1 MTGFISK
8 CSGAVVGIATVAVLA
23 GCGATMNGAVLGI
36 PPSGAPGAVLSAT
49 DPAIGAF
56 QQNLVNELNLV
67 AATGGARESQLLQ
80 AEFNALANDHS
91 LIGFEKITALQN
103 FGEAQVASREQ
114 SIAADIAT
122 VQALQH
128 ISGAQRSA
136 MVANLQAVGA
146 RLSALSAQIAQTAFV
161 DVLRAETLSI
171 ATSSN
176 VNGTVEPIVHL
187 ASAADSMLA
196 EASLLAQHGQQFN
209 AAIVQNAS
217 TDPNHGLEV
226 AAFEDLQQSVSSMSY
241 TANAA
246 LNAVIPLVLAPDAVS
261 VTTINNERS
270 LMSSE
275 LGSFGALTGAQADI
289 NSLRG
294 WVKPIAAAPAA
305 AVALP
310 VAIWGTPPP
319 APAPTPV
326 ATPLPTLLPTA
337 TPTLVPTVAPT
348 AVPTVAPTSVPPTP
362 TPVPPTPTPVPPT
375 PTPVPPTPTPAPT
388 TGQLDGYVQD
398 ASGFV
403 SGASVSYVGSDGS
416 QGSFQTG
423 SDGIAGHY
431 YFIVTVQ
438 PGVTYSITAAATND
452 DPQTAAPVSVTAGS
466 DTPTTFTL
474 NTTATPAPTPSPS
487 PT

>member
-1 MTGFISK
+1 
-8 CSGAVVGIATVAVLA
+8 
-23 GCGATMNGAVLGI
+23 MNGAVLGI

-91 LIGFEKITALQN
+91 LIGFEKIIALQK
-103 FGEAQVASREQ
+103 FGEAQIASREQ
-114 SIAADIAT
+114 SIAADIST

-128 ISGAQRSA
+128 IGGGQRAALIS
-136 MVANLQAVGA
+136 NLQTVSA
-146 RLSALSAQIAQTAFV
+146 RLSALGAQIAQTAFV
-161 DVLRAETLSI
+161 DMLRTETLSI

-176 VNGTVEPIVHL
+176 VNGTVAPIVHL

-226 AAFEDLQQSVSSMSY
+226 AAFQDLQRSVSSMSY

-275 LGSFGALTGAQADI
+275 LGSFGALTGAQDDI

-294 WVKPIAAAPAA
+294 WVKPIAVPAA

-319 APAPTPV
+319 CAGTH
-326 ATPLPTLLPTA
+326 
-337 TPTLVPTVAPT
+337 
-348 AVPTVAPTSVPPTP
+348 
-362 TPVPPTPTPVPPT
+362 
-375 PTPVPPTPTPAPT
+375 
-388 TGQLDGYVQD
+388 TGGNAAAD
-398 ASGFV
+398 
-403 SGASVSYVGSDGS
+403 
-416 QGSFQTG
+416 
-423 SDGIAGHY
+423 
-431 YFIVTVQ
+431 
-438 PGVTYSITAAATND
+438 TAADGHADACADRRADARADTGADRRADTCAHASANTRASTRANACTNTRAD
-452 DPQTAAPVSVTAGS
+452 GGANRHADACADTCHRNAERHS
-466 DTPTTFTL
+466 D
-474 NTTATPAPTPSPS
+474 
-487 PT
+487 

>member
-8 CSGAVVGIATVAVLA
+8 CSGAVVGIATVGVLA
-23 GCGATMNGAVLGI
+23 GCGATMNSAVLGI

-91 LIGFEKITALQN
+91 LIGVEKITALQN
-103 FGEAQVASREQ
+103 FGEAQIASREQ

-136 MVANLQAVGA
+136 LVANLQAVGA
-146 RLSALSAQIAQTAFV
+146 RLSALGAQIAQTAFV
-161 DVLRAETLSI
+161 DVLRTETLSI

-217 TDPNHGLEV
+217 NDPNHGLEV
-226 AAFEDLQQSVSSMSY
+226 AAFQDLQSSVSAMSY

-246 LNAVIPLVLAPDAVS
+246 LNAVIPLVLAPDSVS
-261 VTTINNERS
+261 VTTINSERS

-275 LGSFGALTGAQADI
+275 LGSFGALTGAQDDI

-294 WVKPIAAAPAA
+294 WVKPIAAPAA

-326 ATPLPTLLPTA
+326 ATP
-337 TPTLVPTVAPT
+337 VPTVAPT
-348 AVPTVAPTSVPPTP
+348 PVPPTATPVPPTP

-375 PTPVPPTPTPAPT
+375 PTPVPPTPTPAPP
-388 TGQLDGYVQD
+388 TGTLDGHVQD

-403 SGASVSYVGSDGS
+403 SGASVSYVGSDNS
-416 QGSFQTG
+416 SYSVQTDATG
-423 SDGIAGHY
+423 Y
-431 YFIVTVQ
+431 YFFIAT
-438 PGVTYSITAAATND
+438 PGVTYTITAVATSD
-452 DPQTAAPVSVTAGS
+452 DPQTAGPVSVTAGS
-466 DTPTTFTL
+466 DTPTDFTL